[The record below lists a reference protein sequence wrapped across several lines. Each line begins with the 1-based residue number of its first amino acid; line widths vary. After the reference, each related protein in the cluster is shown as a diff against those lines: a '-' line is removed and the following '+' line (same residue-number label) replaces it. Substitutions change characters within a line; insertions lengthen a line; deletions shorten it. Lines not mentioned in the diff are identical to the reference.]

1 MATRGIEF
9 KFTGSAT
16 TISNYNS
23 NLINMGTL
31 IQKYSGATSTDIFAG
46 PLIIG
51 MARPMEQ
58 SVAIP
63 GIYPHV
69 INVSSDLDWVFLADN
84 ATAAATRR
92 VVLYEYTRSTSTFN
106 WLGFVTITFPTATAY
121 TIKGLRVSRELYTT
135 GTISGTTTAIVGSG
149 TTWSSDEMSVG
160 CRIGFGSTD
169 PNEIS
174 TWYEISAIGSNTSI
188 TLTTS
193 LSSTLPVGT
202 PYVIEDI
209 IILLSTS
216 NATTTNGGLNI
227 VKGIRKELFTPAGTA
242 IAASTT
248 TDNIRASYWLAD
260 AAVVTNTIACGCAIG
275 TRTSW
280 TDQRVYILDATGPK
294 IYVYNFR
301 SPLTLASGKDTT
313 TNVIKTGNQAVTGT
327 ISQVNNGRIG
337 VLSHGPGSGVTSLYF
352 ATTTRIIRSA
362 VSNIIGSSTTWQSDV
377 MVEIPPGGAS
387 TYAASSVLSSCEIS
401 QGIDRLVIA
410 STGAAGARSY
420 VTKYNTV
427 SDPFD
432 HIFLVDDRQ
441 LDQSIADSGGVKH
454 PSIQSSVFSIWSE
467 EGILYLSR
475 IGTSSTNVQ
484 IYTIPIGAHQ
494 TYAFNSNQLLI
505 TPSFDISDSNKLYNV
520 SVRYLSK
527 LGTDTFSL
535 STEPYKLYYRTSGI
549 NDNTGSWN
557 LIDEAGDLSGING
570 TSIQFCFI
578 FKILGTTC
586 IPGRVLG
593 LSLVYEDNTTDS
605 HYEPSIG
612 NSSIV
617 NMIFAY
623 RQKTAWNSD
632 IPSMR
637 IRLYNASTGALI
649 IDDNTSSP
657 TFGTFQYST
666 DNGGSWLTWSGNQ
679 AAADAVG
686 NYIRYTALSLPGSTR
701 IRALITQL

>member
-149 TTWSSDEMSVG
+149 TTWSSDKMSVG

-216 NATTTNGGLNI
+216 NATTANGGLNI
-227 VKGIRKELFTPAGTA
+227 VKGIRKELFTPTGTA

-260 AAVVTNTIACGCAIG
+260 AAVVTNTIACGCAID

-475 IGTSSTNVQ
+475 IGTTSTNVQ

-535 STEPYKLYYRTSGI
+535 ATEPYKLYYRTSGI